1 MPGEIQTF
9 LPLIVFA
16 WTVITFAL
24 GHFIGHR
31 AAVRRDK
38 RKEFNSLAAPIR
50 AELLKQIETLK
61 SGGYEEAKIS
71 RDLIF
76 LLSDL
81 SVSPGKI
88 TEAYKQFK
96 FANSRE
102 GLEIKSDEYGDW
114 QEMNTS
120 KALVAA
126 ENLLKLI
133 PLR

>member
-31 AAVRRDK
+31 TAVKRDK

-50 AELLKQIETLK
+50 AELLKQIETIK
-61 SGGYEEAKIS
+61 SGSYEEAKIS
-71 RDLIF
+71 RDSIF

-81 SVSPGKI
+81 SANSRKI
-88 TEAYKQFK
+88 TDAYKQFK
-96 FANSRE
+96 FANSWD
-102 GLEIKSDEYGDW
+102 GLEVITNEYGDR
-114 QEMNTS
+114 QEMNTE
-120 KALVAA
+120 KALAA
-126 ENLLKLI
+126 AQNLLKLI
-133 PLR
+133 PLK

>member
-1 MPGEIQTF
+1 MPVEIQTF

-31 AAVRRDK
+31 AAVKRDK

-50 AELLKQIETLK
+50 AELLKQIETIK
-61 SGGYEEAKIS
+61 SGDYEEAKIS
-71 RDLIF
+71 RDSIF

-81 SVSPGKI
+81 SANPSKI
-88 TEAYKQFK
+88 TGAYKQYR
-96 FANSRE
+96 FANSWH
-102 GLEIKSDEYGDW
+102 GLEVKVNEYGDR
-114 QEMNTS
+114 QEMDAS
-120 KALVAA
+120 KALIAA

-133 PLR
+133 PLK